1 MSKEQIK
8 AARRKQAGNYAILF
22 RTILPNVVSPV
33 WAALP
38 LKVVRAILSESSLSF
53 LGVGLRTPEA
63 SWGNMAQCAMELVN
77 LTTRP
82 WAWIPPGLCIV
93 ATALALAFALVLVK
107 KFRGRTFFRGV
118 FYFPCVVAPIAVAII
133 WRWMYNAD
141 FGFINSLMEALGI
154 DYAQTWLSNP
164 KTSLLA
170 LFAAA
175 LWQMVGEP
183 MIFFLAGLQAVP
195 SELYDAALVD
205 GATPAQ
211 KFFYV
216 TLPMIKETFVIVIAT
231 LVINAVHVYDIV
243 QGLTNGGPN
252 NATQVLSTYMYTQ
265 TFRYNNL
272 GYGAA
277 ISIVMVLMM
286 MVIVVP
292 YIIATTKED

>member
-8 AARRKQAGNYAILF
+8 AARRKQAGNYAFLA
-22 RTILPNVVSPV
+22 P
-33 WAALP
+33 AAIIYLSVIVIP
-38 LKVVRAILSESSLSF
+38 LIYSIYISF
-53 LGVGLRTPEA
+53 HKWNGVK
-63 SWGNMAQCAMELVN
+63 AMEPVGIANYIRLFTEDDVFKTAFRNNLV
-77 LTTRP
+77 
-82 WAWIPPGLCIV
+82 WILLSVVV

-231 LVINAVHVYDIV
+231 LVINAVHVCGASPGSWTRRPSWTDAASGRCSGTSSCRPPSRPSPRWSSRIRWPH
-243 QGLTNGGPN
+243 GT
-252 NATQVLSTYMYTQ
+252 STCWAVCSS
-265 TFRYNNL
+265 R
-272 GYGAA
+272 
-277 ISIVMVLMM
+277 
-286 MVIVVP
+286 
-292 YIIATTKED
+292 TTA

>member
-8 AARRKQAGNYAILF
+8 AARRKQAGNYAFLA
-22 RTILPNVVSPV
+22 P
-33 WAALP
+33 AAIIYLSVIVIP
-38 LKVVRAILSESSLSF
+38 LIYSIYISF
-53 LGVGLRTPEA
+53 HKWNGVK
-63 SWGNMAQCAMELVN
+63 AMEPVGIANYIRLFTEDDVFKTAFRNNLV
-77 LTTRP
+77 
-82 WAWIPPGLCIV
+82 WILLSVVV

-183 MIFFLAGLQAVP
+183 MIFFPGRPAGGAQRAVRRGAGGRRHAGT
-195 SELYDAALVD
+195 EVLLRDASHD
-205 GATPAQ
+205 
-211 KFFYV
+211 KR
-216 TLPMIKETFVIVIAT
+216 
-231 LVINAVHVYDIV
+231 DIRHRDRHSRD
-243 QGLTNGGPN
+243 QCC
-252 NATQVLSTYMYTQ
+252 SC
-265 TFRYNNL
+265 
-272 GYGAA
+272 
-277 ISIVMVLMM
+277 I
-286 MVIVVP
+286 
-292 YIIATTKED
+292 

>member
-8 AARRKQAGNYAILF
+8 AARRNQAGNYAFLA
-22 RTILPNVVSPV
+22 P
-33 WAALP
+33 AAIIYLSVIVIP
-38 LKVVRAILSESSLSF
+38 LIYSIYISF
-53 LGVGLRTPEA
+53 HKWNGVK
-63 SWGNMAQCAMELVN
+63 AMEPVGIANYIRLFTEDDVFKTAFRNNLV
-77 LTTRP
+77 
-82 WAWIPPGLCIV
+82 WILLSVVV
-93 ATALALAFALVLVK
+93 ATALALAFALVLAK

>member
-8 AARRKQAGNYAILF
+8 AARRKQAGNYAFLA
-22 RTILPNVVSPV
+22 P
-33 WAALP
+33 AAIIYLSVIVIP
-38 LKVVRAILSESSLSF
+38 LIYSIYISF
-53 LGVGLRTPEA
+53 HKWNGVK
-63 SWGNMAQCAMELVN
+63 AMEPVGFANYIRLFTEDDVFKTAFRNNLV
-77 LTTRP
+77 
-82 WAWIPPGLCIV
+82 WIL
-93 ATALALAFALVLVK
+93 LS
-107 KFRGRTFFRGV
+107 
-118 FYFPCVVAPIAVAII
+118 VVVAII